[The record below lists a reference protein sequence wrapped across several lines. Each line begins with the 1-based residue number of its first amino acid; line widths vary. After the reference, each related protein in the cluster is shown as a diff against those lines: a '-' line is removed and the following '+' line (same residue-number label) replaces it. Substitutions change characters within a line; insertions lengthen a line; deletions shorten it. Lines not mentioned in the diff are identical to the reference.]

1 MDKDGAEPDL
11 SRRDTLHKV
20 RGSSGQTDSLG
31 GMALCSAEESNW
43 ESWLEQNSEKKTIPV
58 NQTAA
63 WSKNLRDFRW
73 RKKKQGKESESGSVV
88 SDPTDYTVHGILQ
101 ARMEWVAFPFS
112 QSRDGTGVSRIAGG
126 FFTNWAIREA
136 QGRRSSK
143 AALSIIIWEGSEL
156 GLSQKEAMQ

>member
-58 NQTAA
+58 TQTAA
-63 WSKNLRDFRW
+63 
-73 RKKKQGKESESGSVV
+73 
-88 SDPTDYTVHGILQ
+88 
-101 ARMEWVAFPFS
+101 
-112 QSRDGTGVSRIAGG
+112 
-126 FFTNWAIREA
+126 
-136 QGRRSSK
+136 
-143 AALSIIIWEGSEL
+143 
-156 GLSQKEAMQ
+156 